1 MVSVIS
7 VTHNFVLI
15 FTIQIKNFLFKSSKV
30 FPLSF
35 FHILGFVSRTLTIH
49 WTVGE
54 GLGHLLTLLYN
65 FHPFA
70 DPQTLN
76 GRLVKS
82 SPLHIIQLAAGLEQ
96 KPFVFE
102 RKSLTTKIRVLH
114 LAPKL
119 HHVSLFR
126 QVKFSTCWYRR
137 YN

>member
-15 FTIQIKNFLFKSSKV
+15 FTIQIKNVLFKSSKV

-54 GLGHLLTLLYN
+54 GLGHLLTLLYH

-70 DPQTLN
+70 DTQTLN

-82 SPLHIIQLAAGLEQ
+82 SPLHIIQLEQ
-96 KPFVFE
+96 KPFVSE